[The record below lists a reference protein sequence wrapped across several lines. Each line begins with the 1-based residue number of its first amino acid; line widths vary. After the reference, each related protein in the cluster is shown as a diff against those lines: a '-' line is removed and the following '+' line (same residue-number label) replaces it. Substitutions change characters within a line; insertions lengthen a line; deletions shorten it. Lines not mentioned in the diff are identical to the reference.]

1 MIRILNWSRVSRTHG
16 EQHIWDLTFSSHEL
30 ENTFVH
36 VRDLERSL
44 TYAGW
49 VVGYS
54 ETESLREL
62 LLMHVQVGDADGNSI
77 EVPMLYLSRPCDD
90 LHIEFPYTEGKDKH
104 NVKEQ
109 ES

>member
-1 MIRILNWSRVSRTHG
+1 MIRILNWANVSTTHG
-16 EQHIWDLTFSSHEL
+16 EQDIWDITFSSGEL

-36 VRDLERSL
+36 VRDLDRNL

-54 ETESLREL
+54 ETESLREV
-62 LLMHVQVGDADGNSI
+62 LLMHVQVGGADGNSI
-77 EVPMLYLSRPCDD
+77 DVPMLYLSRPCDD
-90 LHIEFPYTEGKDKH
+90 LHIEFPYNEGEDNL
-104 NVKEQ
+104 NVNEQ